1 MPKGGARKASDK
13 FAVGKGMDL
22 DRHFEVLC
30 LVNKKRKSTIEAALI
45 DLNKQFA
52 WFDDSRNETC
62 RSYFKEL
69 WRFGFL
75 ERINYITDVLVNL
88 DDHTWTHGTRSYYRL
103 SKLGKWIIS
112 KDRKLF
118 PFYASWAILESVKKG
133 IYPQCEKLIKLC
145 ELEQYIPV
153 NSEEHVRLTTK
164 HNIYVE
170 MHAGKAIKFGWL
182 ESTGIIY
189 RTSIDK
195 FELNSD
201 YINQI
206 DNELILDLFEN
217 VKDKIDNEIMSV
229 SLKTRDLGI
238 KSFNNKSIENFDI
251 KFKNNSENKINVS
264 LEFNLAGIFQNMA
277 KIMPV
282 GEIVLKP
289 FEEKILS
296 TEIESKKIQLTK
308 SIMSTF
314 IGTLDVTHDN
324 STETIF
330 LPQMEIGDEPIVW
343 ELELSNLFRRLG
355 LQVFPASDSDR
366 PDAVIDLSGLTSKP
380 TDLLAYFRDSTKEKI
395 LMETTINE
403 YSSSKLKED
412 TIKKKRNL
420 NKFERHKQFVLKIQ
434 AVGQIITADVFA
446 SNVSSTFENDI
457 KSTVHHIISLI
468 DKENLEYL
476 ITKNDVNPDHSK
488 VVKILKSNQII
499 DKKLIDSI
507 F

>member
-1 MPKGGARKASDK
+1 MAKGGARVASDK
-13 FAVGKGMDL
+13 FSVGKGMDL

-30 LVNKKRKSTIEAALI
+30 LVNEKKKTTVDDAMT
-45 DLNKQFA
+45 DLNKRFA

-75 ERINYITDVLVNL
+75 EKINCVTDVLVNI
-88 DDHTWTHGTRSYYRL
+88 DERTWSYGPRSYYRL
-103 SKLGKWIIS
+103 SKLGKWIIG

-133 IYPQCEKLIKLC
+133 IYPQCKKLIKLY
-145 ELEQYIPV
+145 ELEKYIPV
-153 NSEEHVRLTTK
+153 NSEEHVELTTK

-189 RTSIDK
+189 RTSKDK
-195 FELNSD
+195 FELNSN
-201 YINQI
+201 YVNQI
-206 DNELILDLFEN
+206 VNEQIKNLFKNVQDEINNENILI
-217 VKDKIDNEIMSV
+217 
-229 SLKTRDLGI
+229 SLVTKNLGI
-238 KSFNNKSIENFDI
+238 KSFNNKTTECFDI
-251 KFKNNSENKINVS
+251 KFKNNSKNKINVS
-264 LEFNLAGIFQNMA
+264 LKFNLAGIFQNMA
-277 KIMPV
+277 KIVPV

-289 FEEKILS
+289 LEEKILS
-296 TEIESKKIQLTK
+296 SEIESKKIKLTK
-308 SIMSTF
+308 SVMSTF
-314 IGTLDVTHDN
+314 IGTLDVTYDN

-343 ELELSNLFRRLG
+343 ELELSDLFRRLG

-366 PDAVIDLSGLTSKP
+366 PDAIIDLSGLTSKP

-412 TIKKKRNL
+412 TIKKKRDL
-420 NKFERHKQFVLKIQ
+420 NKFERHKQFVLKVQ

-446 SNVSSTFENDI
+446 SNISSTFDNDI
-457 KSTVHHIISLI
+457 KSTIHHIVSLI

-476 ITKNDVNPDHSK
+476 ITKNDANPDYSK

-499 DKKLIDSI
+499 DKRLIDSI